1 MTDSPRALKYTTAAL
16 SLLSR
21 FPLHLSSDPLLA
33 LNRLQLALLIDGLSS
48 MMTKEATSID
58 EQRERD
64 SAVDIACRFGARC
77 VAGVSAILPHAHPIR
92 GIALAELGKLL
103 CVDVDSSA
111 SQSQIYEVGNDET
124 EGSTEAPLPRG
135 AVRLQLAAQVL
146 VRAREELI
154 IGFGRGGG
162 DVGKEVDAMIRDL
175 ERESNVWNKVAP
187 QARNSDI
194 LGMLS

>member
-1 MTDSPRALKYTTAAL
+1 
-16 SLLSR
+16 
-21 FPLHLSSDPLLA
+21 
-33 LNRLQLALLIDGLSS
+33 
-48 MMTKEATSID
+48 MMSKEATSIE
-58 EQRERD
+58 EQRQRD

-77 VAGVSAILPHAHPIR
+77 VAGVSSILPHAHPIR

-111 SQSQIYEVGNDET
+111 PQSQIYEVGNDET
-124 EGSTEAPLPRG
+124 ESNIEAPLPRG

-162 DVGKEVDAMIRDL
+162 GQVGKEVDAMIRDL
-175 ERESNVWNKVAP
+175 ERENSVWNKVAP

-194 LGMLS
+194 LDLLS